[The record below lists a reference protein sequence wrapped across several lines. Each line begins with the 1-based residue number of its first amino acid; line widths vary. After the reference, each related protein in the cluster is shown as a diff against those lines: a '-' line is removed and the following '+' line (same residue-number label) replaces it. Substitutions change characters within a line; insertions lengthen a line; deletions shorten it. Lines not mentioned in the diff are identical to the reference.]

1 MLDYDTYLPT
11 LMCDFFLK
19 LVTITQLFKKYKWA
33 GQYKTENHGN
43 HVRTMGTIYKYVLH
57 KFTTNL
63 RISSHILIYKSE
75 NHFGQPKF
83 LWVFS
88 YSLPIIINVGSLYQF
103 YIYLRNM
110 PYKKTMMAN
119 PNQKMDPL
127 FQKINSIQYIT
138 TSVDKQ
144 RSCWG
149 E

>member
-110 PYKKTMMAN
+110 PYKKN
-119 PNQKMDPL
+119 YDGKSESKNGSIIPENK
-127 FQKINSIQYIT
+127 FNSIYYNLC
-138 TSVDKQ
+138 
-144 RSCWG
+144 R
-149 E
+149 